1 LVAPGVG
8 SRKRLSPDEDE
19 DLRIQGQCNRVLRD
33 CWSIWL
39 VAVALLL
46 LQPTSARAFE
56 LFGIHLWGEKAE
68 DPNDVVVDP
77 VAYDVDLTLA
87 VDDLDLLDELKRS
100 SLLFTMKNSPPSGR
114 VGLLQRARD
123 DQANIV
129 GKLYEDGRFG
139 AVVRITIDGRGIDG
153 ISVTDA
159 VAVNATR
166 AAVNISV
173 DPGPLFTFGNIAV
186 EGMPRAVAAETLAA
200 AGLSPGARASSLVIR
215 RAAQELVIASERQ
228 GHPYARIAGQDIVAN
243 HAARTVDVKLVITS
257 GPRAVLGTTEVTG
270 ADRLDPDFI
279 ARQAEIPTGVPYSP
293 DVLEQARKNL
303 ARIDALG
310 SAIVKPAERLDGD
323 GSVPIMIEVSERKPR
338 TLGVG
343 AYYSST
349 DGPGG
354 EFFWLHR
361 NLFGQGEK
369 LRIELEAG
377 RALTSNSF
385 DNFDTY
391 NWSAGFRFDKPGVYG
406 PRVDWLVSGVVLQDD
421 TNPYFRRGG
430 EIATGVSYRWS
441 EALTL
446 EGSLYFDHSYVE
458 DYFSEKHY
466 SILGMPLTATYD
478 TRNDTSGIYAQL
490 RAEPAYVFDE
500 SDVFLTGD
508 SELRLYRAFAED
520 ERFVL
525 AARVRVGSIVS
536 ADLEDVPA
544 HRRFYAGGA
553 GSVRGYEYLDIG
565 PRVPG
570 YGPTGGLSRVDGSL
584 EARIGVTNTIAIVP
598 FIDGGYV
605 AETSLFGGDEDFRW
619 SAGLGLRY
627 MTAVGPIRLDAAVPI
642 DPRPGDPAFAVYFGI
657 GQSF

>member
-1 LVAPGVG
+1 M
-8 SRKRLSPDEDE
+8 
-19 DLRIQGQCNRVLRD
+19 QGQYRRVLRT
-33 CWSIWL
+33 CGSVSL
-39 VAVALLL
+39 AAFALSLF
-46 LQPTSARAFE
+46 QPAPAHAFE
-56 LFGIHLWGEKAE
+56 LFGIHLWGEKAQ

-77 VAYDVDLTLA
+77 VAYDVDLSLT
-87 VDDLDLLDELKRS
+87 VDDQDLMDQMKRS
-100 SLLFTMKNSPPSGR
+100 SLLVGMKDSLPSGT

-123 DQANIV
+123 DQANLV
-129 GKLYEDGRFG
+129 GKLYEDGYFG
-139 AVVRITIDGRGIDG
+139 AVVRISINGRNIET

-159 VAVNATR
+159 VAGNKAR
-166 AAVNISV
+166 AAVSISV
-173 DPGPLFTFGNIAV
+173 APGPLFSFGNISAR
-186 EGMPRAVAAETLAA
+186 GIPALVAAEALAA
-200 AGLSPGARASSLVIR
+200 AGLSTGAKASSTVIR
-215 RAAQELVIASERQ
+215 KAAQELVIASQRK
-228 GHPYARIAGQDIVAN
+228 GHPYAQISGQDIIAN
-243 HAARTVDVKLVITS
+243 HATNTVDVTLILSS
-257 GPRAVLGTTEVTG
+257 GPRAVIGATTVTG

-279 ARQAEIPTGVPYSP
+279 VRQADIPAGVPYSP

-310 SAIVKPAERLDGD
+310 SAIVQPAESLAPDD
-323 GSVPIMIEVSERKPR
+323 SVPILIDVSERKPR

-354 EFFWLHR
+354 ELFWLHR
-361 NLFGQGEK
+361 NLFGEGEK

-377 RALTSNSF
+377 RSLDSDSF

-391 NWSAGFRFDKPGVYG
+391 NWRAGFRFDKPGVYG
-406 PRVDWLVSGVVLQDD
+406 PRVDWLVSGALLQDD

-430 EIATGVSYRWS
+430 EIATGLSYRWS
-441 EALTL
+441 EELTL
-446 EGSLYFDHSYVE
+446 DGSLSFDRSYVE
-458 DYFSEKHY
+458 DFDSARYY
-466 SILGMPLTATYD
+466 SILGLPLVATYD
-478 TRNDTSGIYAQL
+478 TRNDRLNPTSGIYARL
-490 RAEPAYVFDE
+490 LAEPSYVFDE
-500 SDVFLTGD
+500 ADPFLTGD
-508 SELRLYRAFAED
+508 SELRLYRALAED

-525 AARVRVGSIVS
+525 AARVRVGSILS
-536 ADLEDVPA
+536 ADLEQVPA
-544 HRRFYAGGA
+544 HRRFFAGGA
-553 GSVRGYEYLDIG
+553 GSVRGYEYLGIG

-584 EARIGVTNTIAIVP
+584 EARIGITDTIAVVP

-642 DPRPGDPAFAVYFGI
+642 DPRPGDPDFAVYFGI

>member
-1 LVAPGVG
+1 M
-8 SRKRLSPDEDE
+8 
-19 DLRIQGQCNRVLRD
+19 
-33 CWSIWL
+33 
-39 VAVALLL
+39 AVALALFPAPAL
-46 LQPTSARAFE
+46 AFE
-56 LFGIHLWGEKAE
+56 LFGIHLWGEKTE
-68 DPNDVVVDP
+68 DPNDVIVDP
-77 VAYDVDLTLA
+77 VAYDVELVLT
-87 VDDLDLLDELKRS
+87 VDDPDLLDELKRS
-100 SLLFTMKNSPPSGR
+100 SLLFSMKNNPPSGT

-123 DQANIV
+123 DHANLV

-139 AVVRITIDGRGIDG
+139 AVVRIMLDGRMIDA
-153 ISVTDA
+153 ISVSDVIAQNDA
-159 VAVNATR
+159 RVAVRMA
-166 AAVNISV
+166 V
-173 DPGPLFTFGNIAV
+173 DPGPLFTFGHVAV
-186 EGMPRAVAAETLAA
+186 EGVPASVTAEALAA
-200 AGLSPGARASSLVIR
+200 AGLSPGARASSMAIR

-228 GHPYARIAGQDIVAN
+228 GHPYARITGQDIFAN
-243 HAARTVDVKLVITS
+243 HATNTVDVALVLSS
-257 GPRAVLGTTEVTG
+257 GPRAMLGATRVAG

-279 ARQAEIPTGVPYSP
+279 ARQAEIPAGVPYSP

-310 SAIVKPAERLDGD
+310 SAIVKPAESLDPD
-323 GSVPIMIEVSERKPR
+323 RSVPIVIEVSERKPR
-338 TLGVG
+338 TLGIG
-343 AYYSST
+343 AYYSNT

-354 EFFWLHR
+354 ELFWLHR

-369 LRIELEAG
+369 LRIELEVG
-377 RALTSNSF
+377 RALTSSSF

-391 NWSAGFRFDKPGVYG
+391 NWRAGFRFDKPGVYG

-421 TNPYFRRGG
+421 TNPYFRRGA
-430 EIATGVSYRWS
+430 EITTGLSYRWS
-441 EALTL
+441 DHLTL
-446 EGSLYFDHSYVE
+446 EGRVSFDHSYVE
-458 DYFSEKHY
+458 DFYAEKQY
-466 SILGMPLTATYD
+466 SILGAPVTATYD
-478 TRNDTSGIYAQL
+478 TRNDRLNPTSGMFGQL
-490 RAEPAYVFDE
+490 RAEPAYVFDQ

-508 SELRLYRAFAED
+508 GELRLYRALEED

-525 AARVRVGSIVS
+525 AARVRAGSIVS
-536 ADLEDVPA
+536 ANLENVPA

-584 EARIGVTNTIAIVP
+584 EARISVTDTIAVVP

-605 AETSLFGGDEDFRW
+605 AETTLFGGEEEFRL

-627 MTAVGPIRLDAAVPI
+627 ITAVGPIRLDAAVPI

>member
-1 LVAPGVG
+1 VAAALALFPA
-8 SRKRLSPDEDE
+8 P
-19 DLRIQGQCNRVLRD
+19 
-33 CWSIWL
+33 
-39 VAVALLL
+39 AV
-46 LQPTSARAFE
+46 AFE
-56 LFGIHLWGEKAE
+56 LFGIHLWGERAE

-77 VAYDVDLTLA
+77 VQYDVELTLT
-87 VDDLDLLDELKRS
+87 VDDQDWLDELKRS
-100 SLLFTMKNSPPSGR
+100 SLLFTNKNDLPSGT

-123 DQANIV
+123 DQANLV

-139 AVVRITIDGRGIDG
+139 AVVRIMLDGRSIDA
-153 ISVTDA
+153 ISVSDVIAQNDA
-159 VAVNATR
+159 RVAVSIA
-166 AAVNISV
+166 V
-173 DPGPLFTFGNIAV
+173 DPGPPFTFGNIAV
-186 EGMPRAVAAETLAA
+186 DGMPGSVAAEALAA
-200 AGLSPGARASSLVIR
+200 AGLSQGARASSSVIR
-215 RAAQELVIASERQ
+215 RAAQELVIASGRQ
-228 GHPYARIAGQDIVAN
+228 GHPYAKITGQDILAN
-243 HAARTVDVKLVITS
+243 HATNTVDVTLVLTS
-257 GPRAVLGTTEVTG
+257 GPRAVLGATRVTG

-279 ARQAEIPTGVPYSP
+279 ARQAEMPAGVPYSP
-293 DVLEQARKNL
+293 DTLEQARRNL

-310 SAIVKPAERLDGD
+310 SAIVSPADSLDPD
-323 GSVPIMIEVSERKPR
+323 GSVPIMIDVSERKPR
-338 TLGVG
+338 TLGFG

-354 EFFWLHR
+354 EIYWLHR

-369 LRIELEAG
+369 LRIEMEAG
-377 RALTSNSF
+377 RALTSSSF

-391 NWSAGFRFDKPGVYG
+391 NWRAGFRFDKPGVYG
-406 PRVDWLVSGVVLQDD
+406 PRVDWLVTGVVLQDD

-430 EIATGVSYRWS
+430 EIATGLSYRWS
-441 EALTL
+441 DHLTL
-446 EGSLYFDHSYVE
+446 EGGLYFDHSYVE
-458 DYFSEKHY
+458 DFYDAKHY
-466 SILGMPLTATYD
+466 SIMGLPITATYD
-478 TRNDTSGIYAQL
+478 TRNDRLNPTSGMFGQL
-490 RAEPAYVFDE
+490 RAEPAYVFDQ

-508 SELRLYRAFAED
+508 SELRLYRALAED

-525 AARVRVGSIVS
+525 AARVRVGSIAS
-536 ADLEDVPA
+536 ANLEDVPA

-570 YGPTGGLSRVDGSL
+570 YGPTGGLSRIEGSL
-584 EARIGVTNTIAIVP
+584 EARISVTETIAIVP

-605 AETSLFGGDEDFRW
+605 AETSFFGGEEEFRW